1 MTRRKTKTTP
11 TKVER
16 LTTALYKTHYQ
27 ALHYKMWTIVGGQA
41 DDLISELAEKL
52 VRHAERWDGDDS
64 RIFSY
69 LYAALYRLALNRVR
83 DQRHLAHEVDR
94 HPDAPVVWD
103 IWTDRR
109 DNPEALA
116 VADDL
121 HEKWR
126 AAAPYADL
134 FDHMVD
140 GGAVF
145 EFCNGRG
152 INRNTAHAW
161 LRKTR
166 GMINDIN
173 E

>member
-1 MTRRKTKTTP
+1 MTRTRGKTK

-27 ALHYKMWTIVGGQA
+27 ALTSKMRPIVGGQV
-41 DDLISELAEKL
+41 DDLISELGEKL

-69 LYAALYRLALNRVR
+69 LYASIYRLALNRLR
-83 DQRHLAHEVDR
+83 NERRTSYECDR
-94 HPDAPVVWD
+94 HPDAPIEWD
-103 IWTDRR
+103 IWIDRR

-116 VADDL
+116 IADDL

-126 AAAPYADL
+126 AATPYLDL

-145 EFCNGRG
+145 EFCNERG
-152 INRNTAHAW
+152 INRNTAHGQV
-161 LRKTR
+161 RITR
-166 GMINDIN
+166 EMICDIDK
-173 E
+173 